1 MKMNLNQYLEHTLLK
16 PDATKEE
23 LQNLFD
29 EAILHEFY
37 GVCVNPVNVVFAKQ
51 YLKNSNVKI
60 VTVCGF
66 PLGANTSTVKAFEA
80 AEAIKDG
87 ADEVD
92 MVINISALKDK
103 NYELVKSDI
112 KTVKLA
118 CMGHIL
124 KVIIETDLLTK
135 DEIKKACEIC
145 IDAGAD
151 FVKTSTGF
159 VKNGLGAQPEDVE
172 LMYKTV
178 SAAGLK
184 VKASGGVRDAQKA
197 KLVIEKGAS
206 RIGTSSSIKIIET
219 K

>member
-1 MKMNLNQYLEHTLLK
+1 MNINQYLEHTLLK
-16 PDATKEE
+16 PNATKEE
-23 LQNLFD
+23 LIKLFD
-29 EAILHEFY
+29 EAIKYDFL
-37 GVCVNPVNVVFAKQ
+37 GVCVNPVNVAFAKE

-66 PLGANTSTVKAFEA
+66 PLGANVSDVKAYEA
-80 AEAIKDG
+80 KRAIEDG

-112 KTVKLA
+112 ETVKKA
-118 CMGHIL
+118 CADKVL

-135 DEIKKACEIC
+135 EEIEKVCELC
-145 IDAGAD
+145 VEAKAD

-159 VKNGLGAQPEDVE
+159 VKDGVGAKVEDVA

-178 SAAGLK
+178 HPYGLK
-184 VKASGGVRDAQKA
+184 VKASGGVRD
-197 KLVIEKGAS
+197 IEKAMQVVENGAS
-206 RIGTSSSIKIIET
+206 RIGTSSSVKIIEG
-219 K
+219 

>member
-1 MKMNLNQYLEHTLLK
+1 MSINKYLEHTLLK

-23 LQNLFD
+23 LIKLFD
-29 EAILHEFY
+29 EVIKYDFL
-37 GVCVNPVNVVFAKQ
+37 GVCVNPVNVAFAKE
-51 YLKNSNVKI
+51 YLKNSDVKI

-66 PLGANTSTVKAFEA
+66 PLGANVSKVKAYEA
-80 AEAIKDG
+80 KCAIEDG

-112 KTVKLA
+112 RMVKDA
-118 CMGHIL
+118 CNDNVL

-135 DEIKKACEIC
+135 EEIRKVCELC
-145 IDAGAD
+145 VEAGAD

-159 VKNGLGAQPEDVE
+159 VKNGVGAKVEDVE
-172 LMYKTV
+172 LMNEVV
-178 SAAGLK
+178 SSYGLR
-184 VKASGGVRDAQKA
+184 VKASGGVRDLEKA

-206 RIGTSSSIKIIET
+206 RIGTSSSIKIVEG
-219 K
+219 

>member
-1 MKMNLNQYLEHTLLK
+1 MNINQYLEHTLLK
-16 PDATKEE
+16 PNATKEE
-23 LQNLFD
+23 LIKLFD
-29 EAILHEFY
+29 EAIKYDFL
-37 GVCVNPVNVVFAKQ
+37 GVCVNPVNVAFAKE

-66 PLGANTSTVKAFEA
+66 PLGANVSDVKAYEA
-80 AEAIKDG
+80 TRAIEDG

-112 KTVKLA
+112 ETVKKA
-118 CMGHIL
+118 CSDRVL

-135 DEIKKACEIC
+135 EEIEKVCSLCVEAK
-145 IDAGAD
+145 AD

-159 VKNGLGAQPEDVE
+159 VKDGVGAKVEDVA

-178 SAAGLK
+178 SPYGLR
-184 VKASGGVRDAQKA
+184 VKASGGVRDIEKA
-197 KLVIEKGAS
+197 KLVVENGAS
-206 RIGTSSSIKIIET
+206 RIGTSSSVKIIGG
-219 K
+219 